1 MVKSGI
7 EGKFLKTI
15 HNLYSDIKSCIF
27 ANGEQSKYFGCYTGV
42 RQGES
47 LSPLLMSLYVNDMQ
61 QYFLDNGCN
70 FLGHTDF
77 AEKSFK
83 LLILLYADDTVI
95 MADNPIL
102 FQKSLESLQ
111 TYCEK
116 WKLTV
121 SITKSKVMIFRKRK
135 DTGKNVFY
143 YDNQKLDIVHEFKYL
158 GIVFNYN
165 GTFVKHKK
173 HVYDQGQKTMY
184 ALLRK
189 IKLLH
194 LPLDIQI
201 GLFQNLVI
209 PVLLYGCELY
219 GYENIEIIERLQL
232 KYLKY
237 ILGLKPSTP
246 KRPVV
251 TL

>member
-1 MVKSGI
+1 M
-7 EGKFLKTI
+7 E
-15 HNLYSDIKSCIF
+15 H
-27 ANGEQSKYFGCYTGV
+27 
-42 RQGES
+42 
-47 LSPLLMSLYVNDMQ
+47 
-61 QYFLDNGCN
+61 YFLDNGCN

-77 AEKSFK
+77 VEKSFK

-121 SITKSKVMIFRKRK
+121 NITKTKVMIFRKRK

-143 YDNQKLDIVHEFKYL
+143 SDNQKLDIVHEFKYL
-158 GIVFNYN
+158 VIVFNYN

-173 HVYDQGQKTMY
+173 HVYDQKQKAMY

-189 IKLLH
+189 IRLLH

-201 GLFQNLVI
+201 DLFQKLVI

-246 KRPVV
+246 NVMV
-251 TL
+251 